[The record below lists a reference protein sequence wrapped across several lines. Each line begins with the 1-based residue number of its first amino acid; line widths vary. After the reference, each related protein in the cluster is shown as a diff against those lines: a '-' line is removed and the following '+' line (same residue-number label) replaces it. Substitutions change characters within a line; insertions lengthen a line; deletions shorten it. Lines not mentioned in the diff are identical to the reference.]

1 MLSEQKEWVILGITD
16 TGEIFD
22 VPGWP
27 ERLCGMLAD
36 QHKDNR
42 VSYSKYLNPAHIGGL
57 PAVVMLSA
65 LEQDDPASF
74 SIIKQFVIEN
84 RLKTRSGRTG
94 ISTGKYPVLQQER
107 RQYIKG

>member
-1 MLSEQKEWVILGITD
+1 MLSEQKEWVILGVTD

-36 QHKDNR
+36 LRKDNR
-42 VSYSKYLNPAHIGGL
+42 LSYSEYLHPAHIGGF

-74 SIIKQFVIEN
+74 SIVKQFVAEN
-84 RLKTRSGRTG
+84 RLKTRSGRSG
-94 ISTGKYPVLQQER
+94 ISTGKYPAIQQER